1 MKRVWTL
8 VLALMILCGSAVA
21 EENWYV
27 VEGSALVERMGTLV
41 EDAEYR
47 SIMGMPESV
56 DNYVEKIAGL
66 DYSKPAS
73 AWQLIIPDMETVLS
87 LAADDDSMLGQ
98 IQKYVQKYLPEE
110 LLKGKMSDTAME
122 ELSRRLPNVLVSQVN
137 ARLGGTEW
145 LAAANVAMVS
155 TTCQEPE
162 KFQNSVV
169 LLAYSEECLAAVNF
183 VRTGENTVTITAIPL
198 HPGVVKALK
207 TNTASEICQALAL
220 LGWIQQ
226 VEVQ

>member
-8 VLALMILCGSAVA
+8 ILALMILCGSAVA
-21 EENWYV
+21 EESWYLT
-27 VEGSALVERMGTLV
+27 EGSALVERMGTLV

-47 SIMGMPESV
+47 SIMGMPESI

-66 DYSKPAS
+66 DYSKPVA
-73 AWQLIIPDMETVLS
+73 AWQLMIPDVETVLS
-87 LAADDDSMLGQ
+87 LAAGDDSMLGQ

-110 LLKGKMSDTAME
+110 LLKGKMSYMAME
-122 ELSRRLPNVLVSQVN
+122 ELSRRLPNVLVNQIN

-145 LAAANVAMVS
+145 LAAANVTMVS
-155 TTCQEPE
+155 ETCQAPE
-162 KFQNSVV
+162 KYQNSAL

-183 VRTGENTVTITAIPL
+183 VKTGDNTVTITAIPL
-198 HPGVVKALK
+198 HPGVIKALK
-207 TNTASEICQALAL
+207 TNTASEIYQALAL